1 LRKAAPRM
9 AATNTPRGVQTNTT
23 TLNPVEVR
31 INGGMLALNRFL
43 MTLQNK
49 RMPVA
54 SFTVGRDH
62 EGMRATI
69 LLDCPPEQAL
79 RYTALLSALEDVE
92 EIGAADEMVEV
103 ALLKVAGD
111 PPPLYES
118 ARRAGVE
125 VHGDGETLV
134 ASGEPERLERWLAE
148 IKDSLK
154 DVVRLGPVA
163 RPGDGGV

>member
-1 LRKAAPRM
+1 M
-9 AATNTPRGVQTNTT
+9 AATNTPKGLQTDTT
-23 TLNPVEVR
+23 ILNPIEVR

-54 SFTVGRDH
+54 NFTVGRDGG
-62 EGMRATI
+62 GMRATI
-69 LLDCPPEQAL
+69 LLNCPPEQAR

-92 EIGAADEMVEV
+92 EIGAVDEMVEV
-103 ALLKVAGD
+103 VLLKVGGD
-111 PPPLYES
+111 PPYES

-125 VHGDGETLV
+125 VHRDGASLV
-134 ASGEPERLERWLAE
+134 ASGEPERLKDWLAE
-148 IKDSLK
+148 ITDSVE

>member
-1 LRKAAPRM
+1 M
-9 AATNTPRGVQTNTT
+9 AATNTPGGVQTDTT
-23 TLNPVEVR
+23 ALNPIEVR

-54 SFTVGRDH
+54 NFTVGRDGG
-62 EGMRATI
+62 GMRATI
-69 LLDCPPEQAL
+69 LLDCPPEQAR

-92 EIGAADEMVEV
+92 KIGAVDEMVEV
-103 ALLKVAGD
+103 VLLKVWGD
-111 PPPLYES
+111 PPYES
-118 ARRAGVE
+118 ARHAGVE
-125 VHGDGETLV
+125 VHGDETLV
-134 ASGEPERLERWLAE
+134 ASGEPERLKVWLAE
-148 IKDSLK
+148 ITDSVE